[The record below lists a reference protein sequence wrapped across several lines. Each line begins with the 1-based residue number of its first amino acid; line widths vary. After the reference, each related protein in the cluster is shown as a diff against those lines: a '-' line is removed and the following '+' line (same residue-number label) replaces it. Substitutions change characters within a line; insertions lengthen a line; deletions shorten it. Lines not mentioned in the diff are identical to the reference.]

1 MTIGIP
7 KEVKTDEF
15 RVGATPSNISS
26 LIGDGHKVFIQSG
39 AGEGSG
45 FSDKEYIKLGA
56 TIVESAE
63 ILYNKSTLI
72 VKVKEP
78 QPCEYDLLSETHTL
92 FCYLHLA
99 PLKELT
105 SVLMEKKVCAI
116 AYETVAIPAQ
126 NQLPL
131 LKPMSEIAGKMAPIV
146 AAYHLSRYQG
156 GEGILIG
163 GAVGVPPAN
172 VLIIGA
178 GNAGFNAAKIA
189 VGVGADVTVVNRSTP
204 KLEQLQNI
212 LPYVKTSVY
221 SPKTLNKLLQDAD
234 VVISTVLIHGGAA
247 APKLITRKQLKQM
260 KKGSIIV
267 DITIDQGGICET
279 SRPTTHTNPIF
290 IEEGV
295 LHYCV
300 ANMPGAYPKTATV
313 ALTNATLPYI
323 RKLAN
328 EGIINAIKNDPS
340 LAFGVNIFKGVIT
353 NRAVAQELGFK
364 FKALETI
371 LKNINPRE

>member
-1 MTIGIP
+1 MIIGIP

-15 RVGATPSNISS
+15 RVGVTPSNVE
-26 LIGDGHKVFIQSG
+26 LFVEDGHKVIVQSC

-45 FSDKEYIKLGA
+45 FRDADYFDAGA
-56 TIVESAE
+56 SIVSTASELYDSA
-63 ILYNKSTLI
+63 KLI

-78 QPCEYDLLSETHTL
+78 QASEYDLLNESHTL

-99 PLKELT
+99 PLRELA
-105 SVLMEKKVCAI
+105 SVLIEKKVCAI
-116 AYETVAIPAQ
+116 AYETVAVG

-156 GEGILIG
+156 GEGVLIS
-163 GAVGVPPAN
+163 GADGVAPAN
-172 VLIIGA
+172 VLVIGA

-189 VGVGADVTVVNRSTP
+189 SGMGGKVTVVDRSMP
-204 KLEQLQNI
+204 AIEELQKLLPHVKI
-212 LPYVKTSVY
+212 LIY
-221 SPKTLNKLLQDAD
+221 SPGILSELLKDFD
-234 VVISTVLIHGGAA
+234 IVISTVLIHGGAS
-247 APKLITRKQLKQM
+247 APKLITRDMLKEM
-260 KKGSIIV
+260 RDGTILV
-267 DITIDQGGICET
+267 DVAIDQGGISET
-279 SRPTTHTNPIF
+279 SRPTTHTNPIY

-313 ALTNATLPYI
+313 ALTNATLPHV

-328 EGIINAIKNDPS
+328 EGSVDAIKNDSS
-340 LAFGVNIFKGVIT
+340 LALGVNVFNGVIT
-353 NRAVAQELGFK
+353 NKAVARAQGLEFQ
-364 FKALETI
+364 ALET
-371 LKNINPRE
+371 LLGS